1 MMEYSNAGA
10 TTPSEHLYTNQTPTL
25 FPRPHICTSLPDRI
39 FFSDLGHISRDD
51 DIAFVRSRVITE
63 GVRRFYDAEVDERAD
78 DAGDVADGVF
88 LTSRAGTTTYEITF
102 RESFALPLTV
112 SPICLE

>member
-1 MMEYSNAGA
+1 MEYSNTG
-10 TTPSEHLYTNQTPTL
+10 TSTPSEHLYTNQTPTL
-25 FPRPHICTSLPDRI
+25 FPRPHIYASLPARM

-51 DIAFVRSRVITE
+51 DIAFARSRVITE
-63 GVRRFYDAEVDERAD
+63 EVRRLYDAEVDERAG

-88 LTSRAGTTTYEITF
+88 LTSRAGTTTYDFTF

-112 SPICLE
+112 ITPSA